1 MTDEKF
7 KEIMQ
12 WVSEQWGQ
20 SEKKVAR
27 LLRVLTGKQRAVF
40 AKEIAI
46 KFEVDEAEF
55 AEELQFYLMKSV
67 RPWLKKSD
75 VKKESDYQRQ
85 KRED

>member
-12 WVSEQWGQ
+12 WVSERWGER
-20 SEKKVAR
+20 EKKVAR
-27 LLRVLTGKQRAVF
+27 LLRGFTGKQRAVF

-46 KFEVDEAEF
+46 KFEVNEAEF
-55 AEELQFYLMKSV
+55 DEKLQLYLMKPV

-75 VKKESDYQRQ
+75 VKKR
-85 KRED
+85 K